1 MTMKTWNNILQDF
14 LLDRKVA
21 ISKGTYDS
29 YASKF
34 NVIDAWVRGN
44 NISIDAWDDRTV
56 SKLFNHLASE
66 RGLDKSTCKN
76 YKVALSVFFDFALRW
91 GYMTTKPSFDLV
103 TFPKKKDDKGATV
116 IAQPDLK
123 KLLGTIEKSKKQLHL
138 VMMTEYYCALRPGSE
153 IRLMRAKEV
162 DLNSGVI
169 RIPPERAKSR
179 RKEIVTMPE
188 QLIALYRDYLGDTKG
203 GLFVFGKGGKPG
215 KVPWSENTL
224 RNQFNKYRDKLKM
237 PKSYKLYSSKHNG
250 ITNLAE
256 SGASMHTVM
265 LHSRH
270 TSLSV
275 TQCYLH
281 KHGGLIDDRIRNSFP
296 NPY

>member
-34 NVIDAWVRGN
+34 NVIDAWVKEN
-44 NISIDAWDDRTV
+44 NVSIDAWDDRTV

-103 TFPKKKDDKGATV
+103 TFPKKKNDMGATV

-224 RNQFNKYRDKLKM
+224 RNQFNKYRDRLKL
-237 PKSYKLYSSKHNG
+237 PKGYKLYSSKHTG
-250 ITNLAE
+250 ITRLAE
-256 SGASMHTVM
+256 SGMP
-265 LHSRH
+265 LHIIMEHARH
-270 TSLSV
+270 TNLGV
-275 TQCYLH
+275 TQAYI
-281 KHGGLIDDRIRNSFP
+281 KRHGGLVDNRIKFSFP
-296 NPY
+296 NP